1 MSTECASTT
10 FAPVNGLSQVFRL
23 CSGVFEVSILLGFDA
38 TSIGKCF
45 PTLQD
50 NTVVSS
56 AKVEMSK
63 NNAVEHL
70 NPLS

>member
-1 MSTECASTT
+1 MSTECVSSTY
-10 FAPVNGLSQVFRL
+10 APLNGMPQVFRL
-23 CSGVFEVSILLGFDA
+23 CSGVSEVSIPLGFDA

-56 AKVEMSK
+56 SKVEMSK
-63 NNAVEHL
+63 NNAVEHF